1 LGDSRNESFF
11 FNSLATSLAERRFDL
26 FDFELFV
33 LSFEVLRELVA
44 VVVFDD
50 SGLLTFCR
58 GLSSTKSCMLLLVWR
73 LLDLDDDCG
82 SSRDDETS
90 SRGVSSV
97 EAAAVSSGILMLLF
111 GVTSPLKVN

>member
-26 FDFELFV
+26 FDFELIE
-33 LSFEVLRELVA
+33 LPFEVLRELVA

-50 SGLLTFCR
+50 CGLFTFCR
-58 GLSSTKSCMLLLVWR
+58 GLSSTKSCMLLLVGR

-82 SSRDDETS
+82 SSRDDET